1 MIKYQKSDQVNASRL
16 KGRAIFNT
24 KQGGK
29 IAADDN
35 IVELW
40 NNAQDKTLDQ
50 IIEEYKN
57 INPDLIRAAIACL
70 SEAEL
75 LVRKGYTPELKCLEK
90 IEGHLVSAIIITYN
104 SLKWLGEIIPSIYNQ
119 TYSPV
124 EIVLVENGSNDGSIE
139 WVEENYPE
147 IKIIRLK
154 NTTSFAAANNIGI
167 SSAKGDYIFLVNPD
181 VKVESDAISEMVK
194 LEKKHGDNAI
204 VAAKLKFW
212 WAPPFINGIGNRVG
226 QFSWGTDNCLGYLD
240 LGQFDHWIEL
250 PSACFAATLFPKKL
264 FDFTGSIDENFPM
277 YYEDAEWSYR
287 ARTKGIRVIP
297 AANAIIYHA
306 FGGKIPGEENDN
318 LTPTKLQNVAYGRY
332 RFVILINNIYLFR
345 FLKNYFIEDCLNIFR
360 LLIKLDIR
368 NINAYFNA
376 WFKVFLDFPVL
387 LDKREQI
394 QNQRII
400 DDEELY
406 AIQKNMPRTLVWE
419 GLPELTW
426 QLIEDYYFKKIISR
440 KVYLMPEFDNKN
452 RQPHF
457 LIVSIDIIDIKM
469 AGPGMRY
476 LEIAKELSKVMAVTL
491 AIPNSTKLEIPNL
504 RIVQYWEEHPDSLRV
519 LIENSDAALISG
531 YMVEKFKF
539 LPEMENRIIVDLYDP
554 IVLENLHYYLDES
567 INNQR
572 SLNDQ
577 AVKVTNDLANLGDF
591 FICGNERQRDYWLG
605 VLTANG
611 RINPQNFI
619 QDSSLRSLID
629 IVGIGL
635 PKHSPDSTPIMRGIY
650 PNIPANAKIVLWG
663 GGIWNWLDPLTLI
676 KAWPQVIKENPEA
689 RLVFLGTRH
698 PNPLVPEHEMASKAI
713 RLAKELGEFEKSI
726 VFFEWVSYKDRER
739 FLSEADISITLHPI
753 HVETRFSLRT
763 RVLDAIWARIPV
775 IITNGDITSEW
786 VNNYH
791 IGEVVNE
798 FDSVS
803 VANAINNLLRKPKTT
818 WQSGFSTLHQLL
830 SWENVIEPLKNYIF
844 EGSIAPDWEEARNRI
859 IDLKE
864 KRIKGRIAKTVYLY
878 RKYGFQI
885 TFHRAWRYIQWRLS
899 IAFFKS

>member
-1 MIKYQKSDQVNASRL
+1 MIKYQKPDGVNASQL

-29 IAADDN
+29 IAADDY
-35 IVELW
+35 IIKLW

-50 IIEEYKN
+50 IIEEN
-57 INPDLIRAAIACL
+57 NDINPDLIRAAIACL

-75 LVRKGYTPELKCLEK
+75 LVRKGYSPETKRLEK
-90 IEGHLVSAIIITYN
+90 VEGPLVSAIIVAYK
-104 SLKWLGEIIPSIYNQ
+104 SLDWLGEVIPSIYDQ
-119 TYSPV
+119 TYSPI
-124 EIVLVENGSNDGSIE
+124 EIILVENESNDGTIE
-139 WVEENYPE
+139 WIEENYPE
-147 IKIIRLK
+147 IKIIKLIS
-154 NTTSFAAANNIGI
+154 TTSFAKANNIGI

-181 VKVESDAISEMVK
+181 VKVGSDAISEMVR

-204 VAAKLKFW
+204 VAGKLKFW
-212 WAPPFINGIGNRVG
+212 WAPSFINGIGNRVG

-240 LGQFDHWIEL
+240 LGQFDYWIEL

-264 FDFTGSIDENFPM
+264 FDFIGSIDENFPM

-287 ARTKGIRVIP
+287 ARAKGIRVIP

-306 FGGKIPGEENDN
+306 FGGKIPGEKNDN

-332 RFVILINNIYLFR
+332 RFVILINDKYLFR
-345 FLKNYFIEDCLNIFR
+345 FLKNYLIEDLLNIFR
-360 LLIKLDIR
+360 LLLKIDFR
-368 NINAYFNA
+368 NMKAYFNA
-376 WFKVFLDFPVL
+376 WAKVIHDLPEILKKRKL
-387 LDKREQI
+387 L
-394 QNQRII
+394 QNQRTV
-400 DDEELY
+400 DDDELY
-406 AIQKNMPRTLVWE
+406 AIQKKMPRTLVWE

-426 QLIEDYYFKKIISR
+426 QLIEDYYLKKIISR

-457 LIVSIDIIDIKM
+457 LIASIDIIDEKM

-476 LEIAKELSKVMAVTL
+476 LEIAKELSKFMAVTL
-491 AIPNSTKLEIPNL
+491 AIPNSTNLEIPNL

-519 LIENSDAALISG
+519 LIENCDAALISG

-567 INNQR
+567 INNQKL
-572 SLNDQ
+572 LNDQ
-577 AVKVTNDLANLGDF
+577 TVKITNDLANLGDF

-611 RINPQNFI
+611 RINPENFI
-619 QDSSLRSLID
+619 HDSSLRSLID

-635 PKHSPDSTPIMRGIY
+635 PKDLPDTTPIIRGIH

-676 KAWPQVIKENPEA
+676 KAWPQVIKENPDA

-698 PNPLVPEHEMASKAI
+698 PNPLVPQHEMASKAI
-713 RLAKELGEFEKSI
+713 GLAKELGEFEKSI

-739 FLSEADISITLHPI
+739 FLSEADISVTLHPI

-763 RVLDAIWARIPV
+763 RVLDAIWAQIPV
-775 IITNGDITSEW
+775 IITDGDITSEW
-786 VNNYH
+786 IKNYH

-798 FDSVS
+798 FDSLS
-803 VANAINNLLRKPKTT
+803 VANAINYLLSKPKTT
-818 WQSGFSTLHQLL
+818 WLTGFSALHQLL
-830 SWENVIEPLKNYIF
+830 SWEKVIEPLKNYIF

-864 KRIKGRIAKTVYLY
+864 KRIKGRIAKAVYLY

-885 TFHRAWRYIQWRLS
+885 TFHRAWRYIQSHLS
-899 IAFFKS
+899 KT